1 LSLSHPFR
9 RWLCVAALAAL
20 AALSGITTAQ
30 AAPIPFADRN
40 VQLTAREQP
49 VAQFLADLFGLVDL
63 PVAVS
68 ERVRGAVNGN
78 FDGSAE
84 RVWQQIA
91 RSFNLVAYYD
101 GSVVHIAA
109 PGELATRTLP
119 VEPEIASRVRRAAQ
133 ELNMLDGRHT
143 LRSTSAGTLV
153 ASGTRRFIEQV
164 EELARSQTAAVAA
177 RPPQGFEVHF
187 LRYAW
192 AHDVSIGFGGRQVV
206 VPGVASIVRALMTS
220 EPRSAIAVSP
230 TEQRIGSTVPKL
242 KGQGLGAQSRADGAS
257 GDTVAALLAAYG
269 GGQEN
274 KATPAVGT
282 VPAAGGAGASGPALV
297 LVEPGQARVEAD
309 TRLNAVI
316 VRDAPERLAQYR
328 QLISALDVEPQAL
341 EIEARIIDLDT
352 ERLRELGIN
361 WRANH
366 SRSSWLFGSGNS
378 GDLLLNPGNTP
389 PESITPSGRGAFL
402 SAVLGGMNELA
413 LRINAL
419 QEQGA
424 AKVVSSPQVL
434 TLSNVEAVFDTS
446 RTFYVR
452 VAGRDEVDLFSVS
465 AGTTLRVTPHVFRDN
480 GQVRI
485 KLLVA
490 IDDGSLSQQA
500 VDAIPIV
507 ERATINTQALIFE
520 GESLLVGGLTRES
533 TSDGVTKVPFLGD
546 IPFIGALFR
555 SSSQANRRTERLFLI
570 APRLIPARR
579 LSQGSVA
586 PAPGET
592 GVAST
597 PATAGPTAPPPPP
610 ASSPAATALPAPTAA
625 QPAAPAPNT
634 PRIPGPSEYDQ
645 PPVPTR

>member
-1 LSLSHPFR
+1 LSLFPTFFR
-9 RWLCVAALAAL
+9 RVVLTGAVCAPLA
-20 AALSGITTAQ
+20 TM
-30 AAPIPFADRN
+30 AAPIPFAERN

-49 VAQFLADLFGLVDL
+49 VALFLADLFGLVDL
-63 PVAVS
+63 PVSVS
-68 ERVRGAVNGN
+68 ERVRGAVNGSFEGN
-78 FDGSAE
+78 AE
-84 RVWQQIA
+84 RVWQQIS

-119 VEPEIASRVRRAAQ
+119 LAPDVANRVRRAAQ

-143 LRSTSAGTLV
+143 LRTTSAGTLV
-153 ASGTRRFIEQV
+153 AAGTRRFIEQV
-164 EELARSQTAAVAA
+164 EELARGQTAAVAA

-206 VPGVASIVRALMTS
+206 VPGVATIVRALMTTD
-220 EPRSAIAVSP
+220 PRSAIAVSP
-230 TEQRIGSTVPKL
+230 TESRIGHTVPKL
-242 KGQGLGAQSRADGAS
+242 KGQGLAAGARADS

-269 GGQEN
+269 GGAD
-274 KATPAVGT
+274 KPAPGAAVAGT
-282 VPAAGGAGASGPALV
+282 AAAGSNPALV

-316 VRDAPERLAQYR
+316 VRDAPERLAQYK
-328 QLISALDVEPQAL
+328 QLIGALDVEPQAL
-341 EIEARIIDLDT
+341 EIEARIIDIDT
-352 ERLRELGIN
+352 EKLRELGIN
-361 WRANH
+361 WRANS
-366 SRSSWLFGSGNS
+366 SRSSWLFGNGTAS
-378 GDLLLNPGNTP
+378 DALLTPGNTP
-389 PESITPSGRGAFL
+389 PESITPTGRGGFL

-490 IDDGSLSQQA
+490 IDDGTLSQQA

-533 TSDGVTKVPFLGD
+533 TSDGVTKVPLLGD
-546 IPFIGALFR
+546 IPILGYLFKNTNTA
-555 SSSQANRRTERLFLI
+555 SRRTERLFLI

-579 LSQGSVA
+579 LSQ
-586 PAPGET
+586 
-592 GVAST
+592 
-597 PATAGPTAPPPPP
+597 AGAPPPAAATSAPP
-610 ASSPAATALPAPTAA
+610 APAAAPAAA
-625 QPAAPAPNT
+625 PPVARPAAPPLPFPQPGSSDALAP
-634 PRIPGPSEYDQ
+634 
-645 PPVPTR
+645 PTR